1 MEAGA
6 WGAAGWTKR
15 ALMEEGLRGLFGGA
29 ERGDEPRSTGPRDGG
44 ELISPDANL
53 NKSPLLVITN
63 LPPSLGST

>member
-1 MEAGA
+1 
-6 WGAAGWTKR
+6 
-15 ALMEEGLRGLFGGA
+15 MEEGLRGLFGGA